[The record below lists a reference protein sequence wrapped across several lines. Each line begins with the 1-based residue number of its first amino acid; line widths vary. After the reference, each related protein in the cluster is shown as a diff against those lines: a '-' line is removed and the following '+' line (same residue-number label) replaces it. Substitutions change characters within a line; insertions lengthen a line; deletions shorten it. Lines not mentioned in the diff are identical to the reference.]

1 MIATR
6 FKSVVWTGGIC
17 VAALSFYMVS
27 QTVAAKRAELAS
39 VERQIAATGREINSL
54 ETEIGTRAGMAQIE
68 NWNARVYGLQ
78 APGAGQF
85 VNSSTQL
92 VAMVQPAPQ
101 PLDPAQVSPREAVH
115 LASLEQAPAAS
126 AAQDRSMPPPPPR
139 LAEASPPPA
148 PQPVAAPP
156 QPMLRQASYVQAR
169 PQALAPVDPAI
180 HTVSLTTAP
189 ISLKP
194 AIVKPAMP
202 AIVKAPTVKVPAKAE
217 TAADRKALDRVASAA
232 RPAKMPLR
240 LASLDGGM
248 ITQAIAPKPSAK
260 AVAKPAKASDKAG
273 AKAKTA
279 SLDDAWLAGITGTGG
294 ASRKARP

>member
-39 VERQIAATGREINSL
+39 VERQIGATQREITSL

-85 VNSSTQL
+85 VNSSAQL

-115 LASLEQAPAAS
+115 LASLEQAPVPAAVS
-126 AAQDRSMPPPPPR
+126 TQDRAMPPPPPR
-139 LAEASPPPA
+139 LAEATPPPA
-148 PQPVAAPP
+148 P

-169 PQALAPVDPAI
+169 PQALAPTDLSAV
-180 HTVSLTTAP
+180 HTASLTTAP
-189 ISLKP
+189 IALKP
-194 AIVKPAMP
+194 VVVKPA
-202 AIVKAPTVKVPAKAE
+202 AVQAAGVKSSTVKAPTVKAPV
-217 TAADRKALDRVASAA
+217 TSDRKALDRIASAA

-248 ITQAIAPKPSAK
+248 ITQAIAPKPVAK
-260 AVAKPAKASDKAG
+260 AVAKPAKPAGKAS
-273 AKAKTA
+273 KTA
-279 SLDDAWLAGITGTGG
+279 SLDDAWLADITGAGSH
-294 ASRKARP
+294 SRKARP